1 MVLRVTTLSKDYWFW
16 AGLMNN
22 VKVLSK
28 FLVIVIMRHSM
39 LVYLVLIDIL
49 PVLVQSVI
57 VTDVVLMVMLMVTRE
72 KHSVLVMV
80 N

>member
-1 MVLRVTTLSKDYWFW
+1 
-16 AGLMNN
+16 MNN

-39 LVYLVLIDIL
+39 LVYLVLIHIL

-72 KHSVLVMV
+72 KYSVLVMV